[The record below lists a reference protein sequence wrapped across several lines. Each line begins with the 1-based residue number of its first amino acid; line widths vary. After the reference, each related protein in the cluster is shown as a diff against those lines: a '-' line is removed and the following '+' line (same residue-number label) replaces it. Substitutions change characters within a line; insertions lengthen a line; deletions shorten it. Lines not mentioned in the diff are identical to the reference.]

1 MSKRLLSGVSDYVI
15 FTSSNGIK
23 YSLINAEKT
32 IGKDEFISA
41 LNKIKVVSIGKLT
54 ENAGL
59 IVDIKSN
66 ILPKTFSSEGL
77 IEEFDTHNLKNKT
90 VEILRS
96 SHGSKSLTMGL
107 EKLGAIVNDICVY
120 NIQMPKNLE
129 RPKEL
134 INRAVD
140 NEIDIFTFTST
151 MTVVNFFKIAEIIN
165 SKQKLIDIM
174 NKKIVAAI
182 GIPTRNIL
190 KEYGIKVKIMPEI
203 FTFEE
208 MIKEINKVIN

>member
-1 MSKRLLSGVSDYVI
+1 MTNRLLSGVSDYVI

-23 YSLINAEKT
+23 YSLINAAKT
-32 IGKDEFISA
+32 IGKNEFISA

-54 ENAGL
+54 ENAG
-59 IVDIKSN
+59 IKVGIKTN
-66 ILPKTFSSEGL
+66 ILPKIFSSVGL
-77 IEEFDTHNLKNKT
+77 IEELENHNLKNKT

-96 SHGSKSLTMGL
+96 SHGSKSLTEGL
-107 EKLGAIVNDICVY
+107 EKLNANVNDICVY
-120 NIQMPKNLE
+120 SIQMPKNIE

-134 INRAVD
+134 IKRAIN

-151 MTVVNFFKIAEIIN
+151 MTVVNFLKIADMMN
-165 SKQKLIDIM
+165 SKQNLIDIM

-182 GIPTRNIL
+182 GIPTKNKL
-190 KEYGIKVKIMPEI
+190 NEYGIKVKIMPEI
-203 FTFEE
+203 FTIEE

>member
-1 MSKRLLSGVSDYVI
+1 MSNRLLSGFSDYVI
-15 FTSSNGIK
+15 YTSSNGIK

-32 IGKDEFISA
+32 IGKDEFINA
-41 LNKIKVVSIGKLT
+41 LNKVQVASIGKLT

-59 IVDIKSN
+59 IVGIKSN

-107 EKLGAIVNDICVY
+107 EKLGAKVNDICVY
-120 NIQMPKNLE
+120 NIQMPKNIE

-134 INRAVD
+134 IKRAVD